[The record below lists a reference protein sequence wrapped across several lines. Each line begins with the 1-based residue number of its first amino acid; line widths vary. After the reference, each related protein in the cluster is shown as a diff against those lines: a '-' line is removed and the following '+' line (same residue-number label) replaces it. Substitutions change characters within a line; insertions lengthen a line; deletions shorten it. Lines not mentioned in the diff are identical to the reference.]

1 MHSLSS
7 RYDNAQRN
15 ATQCNA
21 CHMVGYRHALC
32 YRIAMLG
39 VNAIAFTVIVIA
51 TVPKQMQ
58 RMQCNIVIVSLT
70 HGMVSVLMRHVDE

>member
-58 RMQCNIVIVSLT
+58 RNAMQHCHRVVDTWHGVSAYA
-70 HGMVSVLMRHVDE
+70 SCR